1 MSEFF
6 ITLVTCSITMSVIA
20 LLLIAITPALS
31 QRYAAKWFYYAWL
44 LIIIGLIIPYRP
56 QFDTGFI
63 QVKTPIISEKIIHAD
78 SVLITGTTGI
88 PDKRSLVPDQ
98 GINRFFQIIYYI
110 WLAGVII
117 ISIYHILR
125 HRTFLKTVN
134 RWSSKIQDT
143 TIMDTFQRLKTQMG
157 ISSDIDLRSCLCITS
172 PMMIGFRKPVILLPN
187 TEYAADELTLILK
200 HELTHLQRKDLWF
213 KTLLIIATTLHWFN
227 PVIYLIARTITTQC
241 EVSCDE
247 AVLENT
253 DLQKRQVY
261 GETIIRTFRQQP
273 KQTTVLSTNF
283 YGGKRSIKHRIFTIM
298 DRRPKKV
305 GIAVFLLIL
314 LATISTGSVFAI
326 NNLNQSNILLS
337 TSTVYTISGTT
348 GTDSIVIKDNIQL
361 ELQDF
366 SPISATNGADTNN
379 FYVKAYA
386 KNAIV
391 RVTNFEKTDQIIM
404 ELLISQNYTNE
415 KVLKSAVENSL
426 VQEYGVEKNNFI
438 IQIIEMK

>member
-1 MSEFF
+1 
-6 ITLVTCSITMSVIA
+6 MSVIA

-44 LIIIGLIIPYRP
+44 LIVIGLIIPYRP
-56 QFDTGFI
+56 QFDTAFI

-78 SVLITGTTGI
+78 SVFINGTTGT
-88 PDKRSLVPDQ
+88 PDKRSLVRDQ
-98 GINRFFQIIYYI
+98 GINRLIQVIYYI
-110 WLAGVII
+110 WLAGVLI
-117 ISIYHILR
+117 ISIYHVLR
-125 HRTFLKTVN
+125 HRIFLKTVN

-172 PMMIGFRKPVILLPN
+172 PMMIGFRKPVILLPS

-227 PVIYLIARTITTQC
+227 PVIYLIARTITAHC

-273 KQTTVLSTNF
+273 QLTTVLSTNF
-283 YGGKRSIKHRIFTIM
+283 YAGKRSIKHRIYAIM
-298 DRRPKKV
+298 DRRQKKI
-305 GIAVFLLIL
+305 GIVVFILIL
-314 LATISTGSVFAI
+314 FATISTGSVFAI
-326 NNLNQSNILLS
+326 NSLNQSNILQS
-337 TSTVYTISGTT
+337 TSIVYTINDHSS
-348 GTDSIVIKDNIQL
+348 TDSIMKENIQL
-361 ELQDF
+361 KLKDRF
-366 SPISATNGADTNN
+366 PISATNGADTSN
-379 FYVKAYA
+379 FYVKVYA
-386 KNAIV
+386 KNTVLTII
-391 RVTNFEKTDQIIM
+391 NNDHLDWEKTDQIIM
-404 ELLISQNYTNE
+404 KTLRSKSYTNE
-415 KVLKSAVENSL
+415 NALKSAVKKSL
-426 VQEYGVEKNNFI
+426 EKEYSVDKEYFDVI
-438 IQIIEMK
+438 IIESD